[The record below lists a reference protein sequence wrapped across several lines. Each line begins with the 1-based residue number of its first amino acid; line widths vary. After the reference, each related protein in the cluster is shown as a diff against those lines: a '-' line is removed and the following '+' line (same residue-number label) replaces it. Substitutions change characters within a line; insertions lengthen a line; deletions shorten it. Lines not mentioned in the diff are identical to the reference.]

1 MDGVIQREEM
11 AGADNRTWQINMS
24 ETEYIQFTD
33 MANRI
38 NGKNRTWDG
47 EEPEHQRTN
56 STSTKDISTD
66 ESAYRIIELVNAERQ
81 KRGENVLSVNQ
92 ELMENAAARA
102 EEACI
107 YYSHTRP
114 DKSKFDTAITVKCY
128 SSAENLA
135 KLYSRDSME
144 MITEAAVEK
153 WMDSESHKKQ
163 MLDDRWTETGAGV
176 CESGGYIYISQI
188 FVKGV

>member
-1 MDGVIQREEM
+1 MGRLCPT
-11 AGADNRTWQINMS
+11 AS
-24 ETEYIQFTD
+24 EPVSYTHL
-33 MANRI
+33 
-38 NGKNRTWDG
+38 
-47 EEPEHQRTN
+47 EHQRTN

-102 EEACI
+102 EDACI

>member
-1 MDGVIQREEM
+1 MPRDRKE
-11 AGADNRTWQINMS
+11 
-24 ETEYIQFTD
+24 
-33 MANRI
+33 
-38 NGKNRTWDG
+38 
-47 EEPEHQRTN
+47 
-56 STSTKDISTD
+56 
-66 ESAYRIIELVNAERQ
+66 
-81 KRGENVLSVNQ
+81 GENVLSVNQ

-163 MLDDRWTETGAGV
+163 MLDDRWTETVAGV

>member
-1 MDGVIQREEM
+1 
-11 AGADNRTWQINMS
+11 
-24 ETEYIQFTD
+24 
-33 MANRI
+33 
-38 NGKNRTWDG
+38 
-47 EEPEHQRTN
+47 
-56 STSTKDISTD
+56 
-66 ESAYRIIELVNAERQ
+66 
-81 KRGENVLSVNQ
+81 
-92 ELMENAAARA
+92 MENATTRA

-114 DKSKFDTAITVKCY
+114 DKSKFDTAITVKRY

-163 MLDDRWTETGAGV
+163 NAG
-176 CESGGYIYISQI
+176 
-188 FVKGV
+188 